1 PPETAEGFRSS
12 LAAAVRESLASG
24 AESGD
29 AGARATDRDV
39 DAAVALTDRESPFL
53 EAFATDPDH
62 ELVRAVAG
70 AAREAGDA
78 VGLPSERGGDAR
90 PFGAATEASYFAPAP
105 TVVFGPGD
113 LADEAGA
120 VAHAEREYVRVR
132 EVRAAAAAVE
142 RTVASL
148 LGDV

>member
-1 PPETAEGFRSS
+1 
-12 LAAAVRESLASG
+12 VRESLAGG
-24 AESGD
+24 AGD
-29 AGARATDRDV
+29 GSDGREGRAGV
-39 DAAVALTDRESPFL
+39 DAAVTLTDRESPFL